1 MPPPMAR
8 PRKEADAAGD
18 PGAAGPQSPP
28 SIDEILGGLEEVVR
42 DLESGELPLERALQ
56 RFEQGVKLAR
66 QGSSVLD
73 AVEER
78 VEILLADRDE
88 AVPMNDDEDEQS

>member
-1 MPPPMAR
+1 MSPPMAR
-8 PRKEADAAGD
+8 ARKDDDAVEEPS
-18 PGAAGPQSPP
+18 PG
-28 SIDEILGGLEEVVR
+28 IDEILGGLEDVVR

-88 AVPMNDDEDEQS
+88 AVPMNRDEDEQS

>member
-1 MPPPMAR
+1 MSPPMAR
-8 PRKEADAAGD
+8 PRKAVDDDTGKA
-18 PGAAGPQSPP
+18 P
-28 SIDEILGGLEEVVR
+28 SIDEILGGLEDVVR
-42 DLESGELPLERALQ
+42 DLESGELPLERALE

-88 AVPMNDDEDEQS
+88 AVPMNDDEDEER